1 MLERQTL
8 VVVWGYTGA
17 IILDFDRV
25 EALVLKS
32 YLWFETA
39 GSVLPRYVLRSHP
52 RPERGAVLTDGRS
65 SSIDAVLD
73 ELFCN

>member
-39 GSVLPRYVLRSHP
+39 GSVLPR
-52 RPERGAVLTDGRS
+52 
-65 SSIDAVLD
+65 
-73 ELFCN
+73 